1 MVGWAAMLTNQPEI
15 SVSTDNWRFVRALPI
30 RMKRYDMFVTVDD
43 TIRILYS
50 GGNPLNG
57 RQKIEAAFSPDGTPE
72 IPAVICYED
81 IYIRDHWDS
90 LTTFPWWYAQSPDID
105 QQIAWIR
112 QVIPAI
118 GQDWMVLPTCPSRLY
133 RLNHFIDPQQDGA
146 YIMDRLSGEKEQL
159 RPPVI
164 GGWETFE
171 HGNSGHVPYMAQT
184 KAEVN
189 SAMPLPP
196 RFSRDKFI
204 KEGHTDLAQRLLAE
218 FGKERFAF
226 DYASTPLWSCYSLWG
241 FEGMMTMIADHPDLV
256 QHACDR
262 FLEYKLSSIQRAAAL
277 GADCIWIEDSLT
289 DLISPRAYERL
300 NLPYLQK
307 MVAEVHLHGMRS
319 IYYFCGNP
327 AGKLDLLLESGAEA
341 LALEESKKGF
351 VIDIAEIVKVVQGRF
366 ALFGNLDAI
375 QLLPHA
381 NEKTLR
387 DEIRH
392 QINIGRRNNSRFIM
406 SIGSPVTPGT
416 SPEQVRRYCDLVHE
430 EGSR

>member
-1 MVGWAAMLTNQPEI
+1 
-15 SVSTDNWRFVRALPI
+15 
-30 RMKRYDMFVTVDD
+30 
-43 TIRILYS
+43 
-50 GGNPLNG
+50 LNG
-57 RQKIEAAFSPDGTPE
+57 RQKIETAFSPDGTPE

-105 QQIAWIR
+105 QQMAWMR

-118 GQDWMVLPTCPSRLY
+118 GQDWMALPNCPSRQDRENLY
-133 RLNHFIDPQQDGA
+133 IDPRKDGV
-146 YIMDRLSGEKEQL
+146 YLTDRLSGEKEQL

-164 GGWETFE
+164 GGWDTFE
-171 HGNSGHVPYMAQT
+171 YGNSGHVPYLAKT

-189 SAMPLPP
+189 RTVPLPP
-196 RFSRDKFI
+196 RFNQEQFI
-204 KEGHTDLAQRLLAE
+204 EEGHASLAQRLLAE
-218 FGKERFAF
+218 FGNERFAF

-256 QHACDR
+256 QHTCDR
-262 FLEYKLSSIQRAAAL
+262 FLGSRLGSIQRAAAL
-277 GADCIWIEDSLT
+277 GANGIWIEDSLT
-289 DLISPRAYERL
+289 DLISPRAFERL

-307 MVAEVHLHGMRS
+307 MSAEVHAHGMRS

-327 AGKLDLLLESGAEA
+327 AGKLDLLLESGAQA

-351 VIDIAEIVKVVQGRF
+351 TIDLAEIVEVVQGRCV
-366 ALFGNLDAI
+366 LFGNLDAI
-375 QLLPHA
+375 HLLPHA
-381 NEKTLR
+381 DEKTLR
-387 DEIRH
+387 AEIRR
-392 QINIGRRNNSRFIM
+392 QIGIGRLNRSRFIM

-416 SPEQVRRYCDLVHE
+416 SPDQVRRYCDLVHE

>member
-1 MVGWAAMLTNQPEI
+1 
-15 SVSTDNWRFVRALPI
+15 
-30 RMKRYDMFVTVDD
+30 
-43 TIRILYS
+43 
-50 GGNPLNG
+50 
-57 RQKIEAAFSPDGTPE
+57 
-72 IPAVICYED
+72 
-81 IYIRDHWDS
+81 
-90 LTTFPWWYAQSPDID
+90 
-105 QQIAWIR
+105 
-112 QVIPAI
+112 
-118 GQDWMVLPTCPSRLY
+118 
-133 RLNHFIDPQQDGA
+133 
-146 YIMDRLSGEKEQL
+146 
-159 RPPVI
+159 
-164 GGWETFE
+164 
-171 HGNSGHVPYMAQT
+171 
-184 KAEVN
+184 
-189 SAMPLPP
+189 
-196 RFSRDKFI
+196 
-204 KEGHTDLAQRLLAE
+204 
-218 FGKERFAF
+218 
-226 DYASTPLWSCYSLWG
+226 LWSCYSLWG

>member
-1 MVGWAAMLTNQPEI
+1 
-15 SVSTDNWRFVRALPI
+15 
-30 RMKRYDMFVTVDD
+30 
-43 TIRILYS
+43 
-50 GGNPLNG
+50 LNG
-57 RQKIEAAFSPDGTPE
+57 RQKIETAFSPDGTPE

-105 QQIAWIR
+105 QQMAWMR

-118 GQDWMVLPTCPSRLY
+118 GQDWMALPNCPSRQDRENLY
-133 RLNHFIDPQQDGA
+133 IDPRKDGV
-146 YIMDRLSGEKEQL
+146 YLTDRLSGEKEQL

-164 GGWETFE
+164 GGWDTFE
-171 HGNSGHVPYMAQT
+171 YGNSGHVPYLAKT

-189 SAMPLPP
+189 RAVPLPP
-196 RFSRDKFI
+196 RFNREQFI
-204 KEGHTDLAQRLLAE
+204 EEGHAGLAQRLLAE
-218 FGKERFAF
+218 FGNERFAF

-256 QHACDR
+256 QHTCDR
-262 FLEYKLSSIQRAAAL
+262 FLGSRLGSVQRAAAL
-277 GADCIWIEDSLT
+277 GANGIWIEDSLT
-289 DLISPRAYERL
+289 DLISPRAFERL

-307 MVAEVHLHGMRS
+307 MSAEVHAHGMRS

-327 AGKLDLLLESGAEA
+327 AGKLDLLLESGAQA

-351 VIDIAEIVKVVQGRF
+351 TIDLAEIVEVVQGRCV
-366 ALFGNLDAI
+366 LFGNLDAI
-375 QLLPHA
+375 HLLPHA
-381 NEKTLR
+381 DEKTLR
-387 DEIRH
+387 AEIRR
-392 QINIGRRNNSRFIM
+392 QIGIGRLNRSRFIM

-416 SPEQVRRYCDLVHE
+416 SPDQVRRYCDLVHE

>member
-1 MVGWAAMLTNQPEI
+1 L
-15 SVSTDNWRFVRALPI
+15 D
-30 RMKRYDMFVTVDD
+30 
-43 TIRILYS
+43 
-50 GGNPLNG
+50 G

-90 LTTFPWWYAQSPDID
+90 LTTYPWWYAQSPDID
-105 QQIAWIR
+105 QQMAWMGEI
-112 QVIPAI
+112 IPAI
-118 GQDWMVLPTCPSRLY
+118 RQDWMAMPTCQSRLY
-133 RLNHFIDPQQDGA
+133 RMNHYIDPQQDGI
-146 YIMDRLSGEKEQL
+146 YLTDHLSGESEQL
-159 RPPVI
+159 RPPII

-171 HGNSGHVPYMAQT
+171 HGNSGHVPYLANT

-189 SAMPLPP
+189 RAVPLPP
-196 RFSRDKFI
+196 RFNREEFI
-204 KEGHTDLAQRLLAE
+204 EEGHADLAQRLLAE
-218 FGKERFAF
+218 YGSERFAF

-256 QHACDR
+256 EHACDR
-262 FLEYKLSSIQRAAAL
+262 FLRAKLQIIQRAAAL
-277 GADCIWIEDSLT
+277 GANCIWIEDSLT
-289 DLISPRAYERL
+289 DLISPRAFEWL

-307 MVAEVHLHGMRS
+307 MVEEVNVHGMHS

-327 AGKLDLLLESGAEA
+327 AGKLNLLLESGAEA

-351 VIDIAEIVKVVQGRF
+351 VIDLAEIVEVVQGRCV
-366 ALFGNLDAI
+366 LFGNLDAI

-381 NEKTLR
+381 DEKTLR
-387 DEIRH
+387 AEIQR
-392 QINIGRRNNSRFIM
+392 QIGIGRLNHSRFIM